1 MISLVDLTVRHQLD
15 ASSVED
21 AVLDVL
27 RSGKWIGGHTV
38 TELETRVA
46 QRMGWPHAVGV
57 GNGTD
62 ALELCL
68 QVLGIGPGD
77 EVIVPAV
84 TFFATAGAVCRVGAE
99 PVIVDI
105 RSDRPLID
113 WTQLDAARSSRTRA
127 VIPVHLF
134 GMDAGSVDTDLEI
147 IDDLAQAVG
156 AQPPPGSGRLAAL
169 SFYPTKVLSGAGDGG
184 MVLCRERVM
193 EERVRMLGSH
203 GVRDGLH
210 HRVEGS
216 VGGNSRLDAIHAA
229 VIGAQLEGLDRRLER
244 RREIY
249 RRTRTVLGDAV
260 SVHQEGSPVSIL
272 CVRHPRRD
280 ALITHLRDHGV
291 AAGIYYSRPLSKQP
305 ALASCRTLGTLPNA
319 EAFCAEALALPC
331 HAGITDQQLDH
342 VLDCVRSFG

>member
-1 MISLVDLTVRHQLD
+1 VISLVDLAVRHQLD
-15 ASSVED
+15 APSIEA
-21 AVLDVL
+21 AVLKVL
-27 RSGKWIGGHTV
+27 RSGRWIGGQTV
-38 TELETRVA
+38 TDLEARVA

-62 ALELCL
+62 ALEICL
-68 QVLGIGPGD
+68 QVLGVGPGD

-105 RSDRPLID
+105 RPDRPLID
-113 WTQLDAARSSRTRA
+113 WTQIERARSSRTRA

-184 MVLCRERVM
+184 MVLCRESII

-203 GVRDGLH
+203 GVREGLH

-229 VIGAQLEGLDRRLER
+229 VIDAQLEGLDQRLQR

-249 RRTRTVLGDAV
+249 HRARAALGDAV
-260 SVHQEGSPVSIL
+260 SEHQEGSPISIL
-272 CVRHPRRD
+272 CVRHPRRA
-280 ALITHLRDHGV
+280 ALIAHLRSHGV
-291 AAGIYYSRPLSKQP
+291 AAGIYYSMPLSRQP
-305 ALASCRTLGTLPNA
+305 ALASCRTMGSLPNA

-331 HAGITDQQLDH
+331 HIGITDEQLDH
-342 VLDCVRSFG
+342 ILDCVGSFG